1 MPRDDHSSFDFKDGT
16 FLTFG
21 GFVNGSRTG
30 QVIKFKQEGAT
41 LNASLLEPSGET
53 SPCFRASLSMGVFEN
68 KMFIFGGQ
76 DDDNNKLADMWTF
89 DLSTQAWS
97 QVEVG

>member
-1 MPRDDHSSFDFKDGT
+1 
-16 FLTFG
+16 
-21 GFVNGSRTG
+21 
-30 QVIKFKQEGAT
+30 
-41 LNASLLEPSGET
+41 
-53 SPCFRASLSMGVFEN
+53 MGVFEN